1 MAPAGTRRTRLMI
14 NYLIAKYV
22 DDLARN
28 EPSNVGVIVTDGVRV
43 VARFD
48 GEDDAGAINLNRIR
62 HRITGSRSYRAW
74 VQYWR
79 AVIDD
84 PSSIGAAKETTPA
97 ELIDLLVAEPS
108 RDFYL
113 EQGGTI
119 LLDADERSLDET
131 ARELYEQMVRE
142 PDPPSPLSLQD
153 KSRQALSVAGAPLD
167 DVGRFKSQFTVPLD
181 IHGVTVDHEV
191 SYAVMNGEWHY
202 LQEMPFDPGK
212 PRVSRKEASHC
223 AVLFEHAGWN
233 RDNSLIL
240 YDGTDLSES
249 SAGLLEMLQSFAPV
263 VDVDHT
269 DAAAKVLHDS
279 LNLDDED
286 PPFDG
291 TL

>member
-1 MAPAGTRRTRLMI
+1 MAVLGARRTDLMI

-28 EPSNVGVIVTDGVRV
+28 EPKNVGVIVTDGAGV

-79 AVIDD
+79 AVIAD

-113 EQGGTI
+113 ERGGSI

-142 PDPPSPLSLQD
+142 PDPPSPMNLRD

-167 DVGRFKSQFTVPLD
+167 DVSRFKSQFTVPLD
-181 IHGVTVDHEV
+181 IQGVTNHYEV
-191 SYAVMNGEWHY
+191 SYAVQNGDWHY

-212 PRVSRKEASHC
+212 PRTSHKEAAYC
-223 AVLFEHAGWN
+223 AVLFEHAGWTQ
-233 RDNSLIL
+233 DNSLIL

-249 SAGLLEMLQSFAPV
+249 SAGLLEMLNGFAPV
-263 VDVDHT
+263 VDVDST
-269 DAAAKVLHDS
+269 NAAAEFLHD
-279 LNLDDED
+279 NLKLDEH